1 LANLQPTKII
11 IKMNNLKNPSFFY
24 TFKFPRVFK
33 MFQNHLDIEQE
44 WSLLKKNVW
53 NHKYKTAILSS
64 IIFYP

>member
-1 LANLQPTKII
+1 
-11 IKMNNLKNPSFFY
+11 MNNLKNPSFFY

-53 NHKYKTAILSS
+53 THKYKTAILAS